1 MFENKYKLILA
12 SSSERRLSLLKR
24 IGYIPNIIDV
34 PEIDESFHKNEKPHL
49 YVKRIAREK
58 AEKISKRHKNSYII
72 AADTVIFCG
81 AKIYGKAFN
90 ESDAF
95 TILKKLSGRRH
106 RVYGAICVISPNKN
120 ISVKVIITQVSF
132 KVISD
137 KEIQDYISEGEWK
150 GKAGCY
156 AIQGIASKFIKKIN
170 GNYDNVVGLSLIDA
184 DKMLKGI
191 KP

>member
-1 MFENKYKLILA
+1 MA
-12 SSSERRLSLLKR
+12 SSSERRLLLLKR
-24 IGYIPNIIDV
+24 IGYVPDIVDA
-34 PEIDESFHKNEKPHL
+34 PEIDENIYINEKPGL

-58 AEKISKRHKNSYII
+58 AEKVSKKHKNSYII
-72 AADTVIFCG
+72 AADTVIFSG

-120 ISVKVIITQVSF
+120 ISLKVIITQVSF
-132 KVISD
+132 RVISD
-137 KEIQDYISEGEWK
+137 KEIKDYISEREWK